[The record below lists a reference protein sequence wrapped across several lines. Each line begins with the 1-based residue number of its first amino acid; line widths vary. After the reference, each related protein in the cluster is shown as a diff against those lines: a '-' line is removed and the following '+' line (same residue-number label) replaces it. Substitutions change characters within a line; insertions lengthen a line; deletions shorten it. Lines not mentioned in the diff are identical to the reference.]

1 MKAFKLIIIVL
12 LSCCVACSDKTDFEH
27 DIPLAPPYPLPERG
41 ISEVGDRIVDLF
53 ENYSTFL
60 LYDYTIED
68 FRWATV
74 TESNVYQLT
83 LGDEQYLGK
92 MLDFVDDIFFNFYP
106 EEFKK
111 HKLPFKIFLASE
123 IYVKPADAIKDLPFA
138 RNGYYKALKRDN
150 AIAISGMNS
159 QLDNMDPVMK
169 RDYKG
174 EVNKAFIT
182 YLLARGKL
190 EIPEEFYTVSD
201 YSKRA
206 TKVTSNYLEDSPDS
220 PRMRGFLPLL
230 DQEDPYT
237 GTFTSQ
243 QVVIDDWASGVGDFG
258 KEVDIKSFLQNMVA
272 HGDDY
277 PEFDYPYPYDPRW
290 IGTNVPFTDR
300 FTWNYYLSKDADGN
314 YRFPLIKKKYDI
326 LQNFFKE
333 RYGLDL
339 AAIGKKIYE

>member
-1 MKAFKLIIIVL
+1 MKAFKLIIIAL
-12 LSCCVACSDKTDFEH
+12 LSFCAACSDKTDFEH

-41 ISEVGDRIVDLF
+41 TSEAGDRIVDLF

-60 LYDYTIED
+60 LYDFTIED
-68 FRWATV
+68 FRWSTV

-92 MLDFVDDIFFNFYP
+92 MLDFVEDIFLDFYP

-111 HKLPFKIFLASE
+111 YKLPFKIFLASE
-123 IYVKPADAIKDLPFA
+123 IYVNPADNIKDLPFA
-138 RNGYYKALKRDN
+138 RKGYYKALKRDN
-150 AIAISGMNS
+150 AIAISGMNT
-159 QLDNMDPVMK
+159 QLDGMDPVVK

-182 YLLARGKL
+182 YLLTHGKL

-201 YSKRA
+201 YSKKA
-206 TKVTSNYLEDSPDS
+206 TKVTSNYPEDSSDS
-220 PRMRGFLPLL
+220 PRMRGFLPSL
-230 DQEDPYT
+230 DAEDPYT

-277 PEFDYPYPYDPRW
+277 PKFDYPYPYDPRFM
-290 IGTNVPFTDR
+290 GTNVPYTDR
-300 FTWNYYLSKDADGN
+300 FTWNYYLGKDESGN

-326 LQNFFKE
+326 LQDFFKE
-333 RYGLDL
+333 KYGLDL